1 MGDGPG
7 DDVGRTRAIIAAAL
21 ATIYP
26 GLGHVYLREWFRAFA
41 WFVLSVATAALVVP
55 PDVVSAYETG
65 GFGALWE
72 ASRSLPM
79 EALLAVLAVRVLN
92 VVDAAWL
99 GLQPTQSSGST
110 DGPSCPNCGREL
122 DADLDFC
129 HWCTAPLD
137 GPPEESAADGGLL

>member
-1 MGDGPG
+1 M
-7 DDVGRTRAIIAAAL
+7 GRTRAIIAAAL

-55 PDVVSAYETG
+55 PDVIAAYESG
-65 GFGALWE
+65 GIDALWE

-79 EALLAVLAVRVLN
+79 QAILAILALRVLN

-99 GLQPTQSSGST
+99 GLRPRQGAAGS
-110 DGPSCPNCGREL
+110 DGPTCPNCGREL

-129 HWCTAPLD
+129 HWCTTPLD
-137 GPPEESAADGGLL
+137 GAREESAADSGLL

>member
-1 MGDGPG
+1 M
-7 DDVGRTRAIIAAAL
+7 GRTRAIIAAAL

-55 PDVVSAYETG
+55 PEVIAAYESG
-65 GFGALWE
+65 GIDALWE
-72 ASRSLPM
+72 ASRSLPLQAILAIL
-79 EALLAVLAVRVLN
+79 ALRVLN

-99 GLQPTQSSGST
+99 GLRPRHTAAGAEGPT
-110 DGPSCPNCGREL
+110 CPNCGREL

-129 HWCTAPLD
+129 HWCTTPLD
-137 GPPEESAADGGLL
+137 GAREESAADSGLL